1 MLFFCLVAASGPSQ
15 EQFQLHPSRASPERE
30 ASIREAYVRASANV
44 VKAREAYAS
53 AHELAA
59 GVAKEQAAINTMS
72 VEMID
77 AEMARLLQRRDMLCN
92 SAERTVQQNGTS
104 TSSADLC
111 NSTAF
116 VPRALELSAQRQ
128 DGADAATSSD
138 EGPGRRTYD
147 HKGEELCP
155 GHPNIL
161 LSSPTC
167 PTASTSEAKQDEPCP
182 GHPHILRSSPT
193 CLEKT
198 AADPSEA
205 RLTGSKKHDGAS
217 VSPKAQA
224 DEDPEKKQEKEQEK
238 AQADEDPEKKPEQ
251 QKQQQKQQEQ
261 EQKHG
266 IGQQGSSEASEQ
278 QGQQGEQELKEAL
291 EEKVTDMEVVLVI
304 CMILISLTMFFEWLR
319 HYLQRCPNP
328 NPSPSPNYL
337 QRHTT
342 LPLTPQQG
350 APALALTLTLTICK
364 GTHPT

>member
-59 GVAKEQAAINTMS
+59 GVAREQAVIDTMNL
-72 VEMID
+72 ETID
-77 AEMARLLQRRDMLCN
+77 AEMSRLLQRRDMLCN
-92 SAERTVQQNGTS
+92 SAERTVQQNGT
-104 TSSADLC
+104 TSSDILC

-128 DGADAATSSD
+128 DGADAVTSSD
-138 EGPGRRTYD
+138 ASAGRDPGA
-147 HKGEELCP
+147 EL
-155 GHPNIL
+155 
-161 LSSPTC
+161 
-167 PTASTSEAKQDEPCP
+167 CP

-217 VSPKAQA
+217 VSP
-224 DEDPEKKQEKEQEK
+224 K

-342 LPLTPQQG
+342 LTLTPQQG

-364 GTHPT
+364 GTRPT

>member
-92 SAERTVQQNGTS
+92 SAERTVQQNGT
-104 TSSADLC
+104 TSSDLC

-128 DGADAATSSD
+128 DGADAVTSSD
-138 EGPGRRTYD
+138 ASAGRDPGA
-147 HKGEELCP
+147 EL
-155 GHPNIL
+155 
-161 LSSPTC
+161 
-167 PTASTSEAKQDEPCP
+167 CP

-224 DEDPEKKQEKEQEK
+224 DEDPEKKQEQEKEQEK
-238 AQADEDPEKKPEQ
+238 AQADEDPQKKPEQ
-251 QKQQQKQQEQ
+251 QKQ
-261 EQKHG
+261 
-266 IGQQGSSEASEQ
+266 
-278 QGQQGEQELKEAL
+278 
-291 EEKVTDMEVVLVI
+291 
-304 CMILISLTMFFEWLR
+304 
-319 HYLQRCPNP
+319 
-328 NPSPSPNYL
+328 
-337 QRHTT
+337 
-342 LPLTPQQG
+342 
-350 APALALTLTLTICK
+350 
-364 GTHPT
+364 

>member
-59 GVAKEQAAINTMS
+59 GVAKEQAAIDTMS

-193 CLEKT
+193 CLEKA
-198 AADPSEA
+198 AADPSDA
-205 RLTGSKKHDGAS
+205 RLTGSKTS
-217 VSPKAQA
+217 VSPKAQD
-224 DEDPEKKQEKEQEK
+224 DEPKEKGHKGAHKEQ
-238 AQADEDPEKKPEQ
+238 
-251 QKQQQKQQEQ
+251 QQQQQQ
-261 EQKHG
+261 QQQQVHG
-266 IGQQGSSEASEQ
+266 IGQQGSPEQ
-278 QGQQGEQELKEAL
+278 QA
-291 EEKVTDMEVVLVI
+291 
-304 CMILISLTMFFEWLR
+304 
-319 HYLQRCPNP
+319 
-328 NPSPSPNYL
+328 
-337 QRHTT
+337 
-342 LPLTPQQG
+342 QQG
-350 APALALTLTLTICK
+350 AQGGQEGQSAEEHEQMKMKDMEAPFCNST
-364 GTHPT
+364 PTPNP